1 MLALPTPAAVAA
13 ALAGM
18 GLRLRAG
25 GRVCRFRL
33 QEGMGQADIQVDS
46 DGQNNLLHTVT
57 SFNEF
62 TVKFMPSSTNISI
75 RMDADLKAQADALFA
90 ELGMNLS
97 TAFNIFVRQS
107 LREGGIPFEVKL
119 EQPNKETIAAMLEA
133 ERIAKDPSVKGYNDL
148 DELFAD
154 LKK

>member
-1 MLALPTPAAVAA
+1 MTGTGSGLLFFMLAFPASAAVAA

-33 QEGMGQADIQVDS
+33 QEGKGQADIQVDS

-62 TVKFMPSSTNISI
+62 T
-75 RMDADLKAQADALFA
+75 
-90 ELGMNLS
+90 
-97 TAFNIFVRQS
+97 
-107 LREGGIPFEVKL
+107 
-119 EQPNKETIAAMLEA
+119 
-133 ERIAKDPSVKGYNDL
+133 
-148 DELFAD
+148 DELPRGKPRGIKCAQ
-154 LKK
+154 LVK

>member
-1 MLALPTPAAVAA
+1 MTGTGSGLLFFMLALPTPAAVAA

-33 QEGMGQADIQVDS
+33 QEGKGQADIQVDS

-62 TVKFMPSSTNISI
+62 IVKYSCKVLFSSCKWHI
-75 RMDADLKAQADALFA
+75 L
-90 ELGMNLS
+90 
-97 TAFNIFVRQS
+97 
-107 LREGGIPFEVKL
+107 
-119 EQPNKETIAAMLEA
+119 
-133 ERIAKDPSVKGYNDL
+133 
-148 DELFAD
+148 
-154 LKK
+154 

>member
-1 MLALPTPAAVAA
+1 MTGMGSGLLFFMLALPAPAAVAA

-46 DGQNNLLHTVT
+46 DGQNNLLYTVT

-62 TVKFMPSSTNISI
+62 TVKYSCKVLFSSC
-75 RMDADLKAQADALFA
+75 K
-90 ELGMNLS
+90 
-97 TAFNIFVRQS
+97 
-107 LREGGIPFEVKL
+107 
-119 EQPNKETIAAMLEA
+119 
-133 ERIAKDPSVKGYNDL
+133 
-148 DELFAD
+148 
-154 LKK
+154 

>member
-1 MLALPTPAAVAA
+1 MTGTGSGLLFFMLALPTPAAVAA

-62 TVKFMPSSTNISI
+62 TVKYSCKVLLSSCKWHI
-75 RMDADLKAQADALFA
+75 LK
-90 ELGMNLS
+90 
-97 TAFNIFVRQS
+97 V
-107 LREGGIPFEVKL
+107 P
-119 EQPNKETIAAMLEA
+119 A
-133 ERIAKDPSVKGYNDL
+133 ERG
-148 DELFAD
+148 
-154 LKK
+154 